1 MKPRHNLRYAVLGTG
16 ALGGLY
22 GGLLARCGI
31 ETHFLVRSDFDH
43 VRQHGLKIE
52 SPLGNFDL
60 SPVSCFDS
68 AELLPPVDVVI
79 VAWKTTANAALKE
92 TLRQVCGPETVVL
105 VLQNGWDVEKEAAEC
120 VGSER
125 VLGGCC
131 FLCCNKIGPGHI
143 QHVDYGR
150 IVFGEYDRSLS
161 GRITERMKVIERDF
175 QLAGI
180 DMQPAVDLQ
189 NVRWRKL
196 MWNIPYNGLSVVLNA
211 DTSQIMNDPASA
223 ELARALMQE
232 VREAAE
238 CYGCVIEESFVEK
251 LLEDTRQMVPYD
263 SSMRLDFLAAR
274 PIEVEAIFG
283 SSLRAARE
291 AGYQASRVEML
302 YHQLVFLDRRN
313 RKPATVAY
321 TETIAQDPN

>member
-1 MKPRHNLRYAVLGTG
+1 M
-16 ALGGLY
+16 
-22 GGLLARCGI
+22 
-31 ETHFLVRSDFDH
+31 
-43 VRQHGLKIE
+43 
-52 SPLGNFDL
+52 
-60 SPVSCFDS
+60 
-68 AELLPPVDVVI
+68 DVVI
-79 VAWKTTANAALKE
+79 VAWKTTANAALKD
-92 TLRQVCGPETVVL
+92 TLRQVCGPDTLVL

-161 GRITERMKVIERDF
+161 GRITECMTAITSDF

-180 DMQPAVDLQ
+180 DIQPAVDLR
-189 NVRWRKL
+189 NVRLCKL
-196 MWNIPYNGLSVVLNA
+196 MWNIPYNGLSVALDA

-223 ELARALMQE
+223 ELAAALMRE

-238 CYGCVIEESFVEK
+238 CYGCAIEASFVEK

-263 SSMRLDFLAAR
+263 SSMRLDFVCW

-283 SSLRAARE
+283 SPLRAVR
-291 AGYQASRVEML
+291 GRLSC
-302 YHQLVFLDRRN
+302 H
-313 RKPATVAY
+313 
-321 TETIAQDPN
+321 